1 MESTGSQL
9 LEVLDLS
16 IDFAT
21 DDGVLNVVDGL
32 SFDVREGEVLGLVG
46 ESGCGKSVTA
56 LTIMGLLPR
65 PSGRVTRG
73 SVLMKGLNLVDPG
86 TDLRLIR
93 GNRVSMVFQEPMTA
107 LNPVQRIGTQ
117 LIEAIALHNDGNLD
131 AHRQGAL
138 DLLSRVGIPAPDQ
151 RLREY
156 PHQLSGGMRQRV
168 MIAIALASRPELLIA
183 DEPTTALDVTIQAQ
197 ILDLLLELQA
207 DYGLSIIFITHD
219 LGVIA
224 EIASRVV
231 VMYAGRIAEEAPTTA
246 LFTDA
251 RHPYTRGLIDSI
263 PRMESEPKS
272 VLPTID
278 GVVPT
283 LAEMPPGCRFR
294 NRCRYASERCSDTPD
309 LVVDGPRRF
318 SCHHPLGSS

>member
-1 MESTGSQL
+1 MTEEKL
-9 LEVLDLS
+9 LEISDLS

-21 DDGVLNVVDGL
+21 DEGVLNVVDRL
-32 SFDVREGEVLGLVG
+32 SFEVNAGEILGLVG

-73 SVLMKGLNLVDPG
+73 RVTLSGLDLVDEG
-86 TDLRLIR
+86 TDLGTVR
-93 GNRVSMVFQEPMTA
+93 GNRIAMVFQEPMTA
-107 LNPVQRIGTQ
+107 LNPVQRIGAQ
-117 LIEAIALHNDGNLD
+117 LIEAIALHDTGTP
-131 AHRQGAL
+131 
-138 DLLSRVGIPAPDQ
+138 DLHLARAVELLARVGIPAPDQ
-151 RLREY
+151 RLKEY

-231 VMYAGRIAEEAPTTA
+231 VMYAGRIAEEASTTD
-246 LFTDA
+246 LFRNA
-251 RHPYTRGLIDSI
+251 HHPYTRGLIDSI
-263 PRMESEPKS
+263 PRMESVPKS

-278 GVVPT
+278 GIVPT
-283 LAEMPPGCRFR
+283 LADMPPGCRFR
-294 NRCRYASERCSDTPD
+294 NRCGYASDVCVEEPAITRIG
-309 LVVDGPRRF
+309 LRRF
-318 SCHHPLGSS
+318 SCHHPLGMA

>member
-1 MESTGSQL
+1 MTQEKL
-9 LEVLDLS
+9 LEVSDLS

-21 DDGVLNVVDGL
+21 DEGVLNVVDRL
-32 SFDVREGEVLGLVG
+32 SFDVSSGEVLGLVG

-73 SVLMKGLNLVDPG
+73 RITLSGLDFVDEG
-86 TDLRLIR
+86 TDLGAIR
-93 GNRVSMVFQEPMTA
+93 GNRIAMVFQEPMTA
-107 LNPVQRIGTQ
+107 LNPVQRIGAQ
-117 LIEAIALHNDGNLD
+117 LIEAIALHDIGTPDG
-131 AHRQGAL
+131 HRARAIE
-138 DLLSRVGIPAPDQ
+138 LLARVGIPAPDQ
-151 RLREY
+151 RFKEY

-231 VMYAGRIAEEAPTTA
+231 VMYAGRIAEEASTTD
-246 LFTDA
+246 LFRNA
-251 RHPYTRGLIDSI
+251 HHPYTRGLIDSI
-263 PRMESEPKS
+263 PRMESVPKS
-272 VLPTID
+272 VLPTIE
-278 GVVPT
+278 GIVPS
-283 LAEMPPGCRFR
+283 LADMPPGCRFR
-294 NRCRYASERCSDTPD
+294 NRCSYASDVCAEEPALTHIGR
-309 LVVDGPRRF
+309 RRF
-318 SCHHPLGSS
+318 SCHHPLGSA